1 MCQMWGRAKKVF
13 QVSHMRDFRKQQYCF
28 LKAFYKEQTQSVHGT
43 WCSNQDVT
51 EYLNEVTWV
60 LEALRVF

>member
-51 EYLNEVTWV
+51 ENLNEVT
-60 LEALRVF
+60 